1 MAAPSKRMLQLGEEI
16 REFISTMLVRGEI
29 SDPRV
34 KNITIHSV
42 KVTPDLQIA
51 KVYFSTR
58 PEQAAEAKLGLRSAS
73 GFIRRELGKALKI
86 RYTPELHFYYDDSI
100 DHSQKMLTLISE
112 VSKEWS
118 EPTDP
123 PEDKNS

>member
-16 REFISTMLVRGEI
+16 REVISTMLVRGDI

-51 KVYFSTR
+51 KIYFST
-58 PEQAAEAKLGLRSAS
+58 AARQSEEAKIGLRSAS
-73 GFIRRELGKALKI
+73 GFVRKELSKILKL

-100 DHSQKMLTLISE
+100 DHSEKMLSLISE

-118 EPTDP
+118 TDP
-123 PEDKNS
+123 HDDEK